1 MTRWLF
7 STNAKDIGTLYLIF
21 ALFSGMIGT
30 AFSMLIRLEL
40 AGPGI
45 QYLQGDHQLY
55 NVIVTAHAFIM
66 IFFLVMPAL
75 IGGFGNFL
83 VPVMI
88 GAVDMAFPRL
98 NNISFWLLPPALI
111 LLLASSFVENG
122 AGSGWTVYPPLAS
135 LQSHSGGSVDLA
147 IFSLHLAGISSMLGA
162 SNFIT
167 TIINMRAP
175 GLTMHKLPLFAW
187 AVLITA
193 VLLLLSLPVLA
204 GEFAP
209 ALNSAICWKML
220 CLNITQSAGNLQDL
234 NLIGILRD
242 YTPELTVIKFVFF
255 TKKTYSTNSSSIIK
269 NLNSNNKNNF
279 NSYLAGLIEGD
290 GSIIVPTTERS
301 DKGKLNY
308 PSIKIV
314 FNLRDFPLAQLIQK
328 ELGTGSLSRMKGIN
342 AYLLQINS
350 FEGVLKLVNLLNGN
364 MRTSKIYSLYKL
376 IDWLNLKSNNLNII
390 KKPLDSSP
398 IDSNAWLSGFIE
410 ADGSFSIFLNKN
422 SIRIRFSLTQSSINK
437 FGDSSEA
444 IMKEISEYL
453 EVKVSSYQRKKAPY
467 SLELTV
473 KTESIR
479 TNEILI
485 NYLTKFPLWSSK
497 FLNYSDWLIA
507 LSLFKK
513 VYNTKNKSE
522 DVFNEIREIK
532 ERMNDK
538 RVDFNWDHL
547 QNFYN
552 LNI

>member
-1 MTRWLF
+1 
-7 STNAKDIGTLYLIF
+7 
-21 ALFSGMIGT
+21 
-30 AFSMLIRLEL
+30 
-40 AGPGI
+40 
-45 QYLQGDHQLY
+45 
-55 NVIVTAHAFIM
+55 
-66 IFFLVMPAL
+66 
-75 IGGFGNFL
+75 
-83 VPVMI
+83 
-88 GAVDMAFPRL
+88 
-98 NNISFWLLPPALI
+98 
-111 LLLASSFVENG
+111 
-122 AGSGWTVYPPLAS
+122 
-135 LQSHSGGSVDLA
+135 
-147 IFSLHLAGISSMLGA
+147 
-162 SNFIT
+162 
-167 TIINMRAP
+167 
-175 GLTMHKLPLFAW
+175 MHKLPLFAW

-204 GEFAP
+204 GEFVP
-209 ALNSAICWKML
+209 ALNSAICWEPSSLLM
-220 CLNITQSAGNLQDL
+220 TQSAGNLQDL
-234 NLIGILRD
+234 DLIGILRD
-242 YTPELTVIKFVFF
+242 YTPELTVIKFVIF
-255 TKKTYSTNSSSIIK
+255 TNKKYSTNSSSIIK
-269 NLNSNNKNNF
+269 DLNYNNKNNF
-279 NSYLAGLIEGD
+279 SSYLAGLIEGD

-301 DKGKLNY
+301 NKGKLNY

-364 MRTSKIYSLYKL
+364 MRTAKINSLYRL

-390 KKPLDSSP
+390 KKPLDCSP

-410 ADGSFSIFLNKN
+410 ADGSFSIFLNKI
-422 SIRIRFSLTQSSINK
+422 SIRIRFSLTQSGINK
-437 FGDSSEA
+437 FGDSSEV
-444 IMKEISEYL
+444 IMKELSEYL
-453 EVKVSSYQRKKAPY
+453 EVKVSSYLRKKAPY

-507 LSLFKK
+507 LGLFKK

-522 DVFNEIREIK
+522 DVLNEIREIK

-538 RVDFNWDHL
+538 RVNFNWDHL
-547 QNFYN
+547 QNFYS

>member
-1 MTRWLF
+1 
-7 STNAKDIGTLYLIF
+7 
-21 ALFSGMIGT
+21 
-30 AFSMLIRLEL
+30 
-40 AGPGI
+40 
-45 QYLQGDHQLY
+45 
-55 NVIVTAHAFIM
+55 
-66 IFFLVMPAL
+66 
-75 IGGFGNFL
+75 
-83 VPVMI
+83 
-88 GAVDMAFPRL
+88 
-98 NNISFWLLPPALI
+98 
-111 LLLASSFVENG
+111 
-122 AGSGWTVYPPLAS
+122 
-135 LQSHSGGSVDLA
+135 
-147 IFSLHLAGISSMLGA
+147 MLGA

-204 GEFAP
+204 GEFVP
-209 ALNSAICWKML
+209 ALNSAICWEPSSLLM
-220 CLNITQSAGNLQDL
+220 TQSAGNLQDL
-234 NLIGILRD
+234 DLIGILRD
-242 YTPELTVIKFVFF
+242 YTPELTVIKFVIF
-255 TKKTYSTNSSSIIK
+255 TNKKYSTNSSSIIK
-269 NLNSNNKNNF
+269 DLNYNNKNNF
-279 NSYLAGLIEGD
+279 SSYLAGLIEGD

-301 DKGKLNY
+301 NKGKLNY

-364 MRTSKIYSLYKL
+364 MRTAKINSLYRL

-390 KKPLDSSP
+390 KKPLDCSP

-410 ADGSFSIFLNKN
+410 ADGSFSIFLNKI
-422 SIRIRFSLTQSSINK
+422 SIRIRFSLTQSGINK
-437 FGDSSEA
+437 FGDSSEV
-444 IMKEISEYL
+444 IMKELSEYL
-453 EVKVSSYQRKKAPY
+453 EVKVSSYLRKKAPY

-507 LSLFKK
+507 LGLFKK

-522 DVFNEIREIK
+522 DVLNEIREIK

-538 RVDFNWDHL
+538 RVNFNWDHL
-547 QNFYN
+547 QNFYS

>member
-1 MTRWLF
+1 
-7 STNAKDIGTLYLIF
+7 
-21 ALFSGMIGT
+21 
-30 AFSMLIRLEL
+30 
-40 AGPGI
+40 
-45 QYLQGDHQLY
+45 
-55 NVIVTAHAFIM
+55 
-66 IFFLVMPAL
+66 
-75 IGGFGNFL
+75 
-83 VPVMI
+83 
-88 GAVDMAFPRL
+88 
-98 NNISFWLLPPALI
+98 
-111 LLLASSFVENG
+111 
-122 AGSGWTVYPPLAS
+122 
-135 LQSHSGGSVDLA
+135 
-147 IFSLHLAGISSMLGA
+147 
-162 SNFIT
+162 
-167 TIINMRAP
+167 MRAP

-204 GEFAP
+204 GKFVP
-209 ALNSAICWKML
+209 ALNSAICRELLL
-220 CLNITQSAGNLQDL
+220 CGQSAGNFQDF
-234 NLIGILRD
+234 NLIRIFRD
-242 YTPELTVIKFVFF
+242 YTPEFTLSLVIGGF
-255 TKKTYSTNSSSIIK
+255 TNKYYSTNSTFII
-269 NLNSNNKNNF
+269 SDFNNKNF
-279 NSYLAGLIEGD
+279 GSYLAGLIEGD

-301 DKGKLNY
+301 VKGKLNY

-350 FEGVLKLVNLLNGN
+350 FEGVLKLVNFLNGN
-364 MRTSKIYSLYKL
+364 MRTSKINSLYRL
-376 IDWLNLKSNNLNII
+376 IDWLNSKNDDLNII

-437 FGDSSEA
+437 FGDSNEDILKKIA
-444 IMKEISEYL
+444 EYL
-453 EVKVSSYQRKKAPY
+453 EVNISSYQRKKAPY
-467 SLELTV
+467 STELTV
-473 KTESIR
+473 KTQSIK
-479 TNEILI
+479 NNDILV

-507 LSLFKK
+507 LDLFKK

-538 RVDFNWDHL
+538 RVNFNWDHL

-552 LNI
+552 INN